1 MNGTLQSLLKSYQQ
15 EPGFPFIDWTT
26 NHHSFF
32 RLINFWDEVFQ
43 ISAGEKIT
51 DYVAAQKVAQDSFSP
66 ILFVRNANETKK
78 IRIWHGLTTDGQP
91 DVAFFWSRY
100 PDMNR
105 PDPGGRS
112 YSTTLENVYMLEI
125 ACDFDINRLQA
136 SAAMIHD
143 FIHSNT
149 GTATAQ
155 AVLEQK
161 FEDQFRPYFPVPEV
175 FFDDDD

>member
-51 DYVAAQKVAQDSFSP
+51 DYVAAQKVTQDSFSP

-78 IRIWHGLTTDGQP
+78 FVFGMGSLPMANRTSHFSG
-91 DVAFFWSRY
+91 VAI
-100 PDMNR
+100 P
-105 PDPGGRS
+105 
-112 YSTTLENVYMLEI
+112 T
-125 ACDFDINRLQA
+125 
-136 SAAMIHD
+136 
-143 FIHSNT
+143 
-149 GTATAQ
+149 
-155 AVLEQK
+155 
-161 FEDQFRPYFPVPEV
+161 
-175 FFDDDD
+175 